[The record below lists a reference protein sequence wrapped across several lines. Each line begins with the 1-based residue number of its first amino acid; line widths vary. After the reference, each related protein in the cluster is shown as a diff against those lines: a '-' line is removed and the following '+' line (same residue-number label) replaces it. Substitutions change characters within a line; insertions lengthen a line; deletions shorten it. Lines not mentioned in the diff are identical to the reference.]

1 MRVIRDGDRLRLA
14 PGVRLRRAGLSD
26 EVRGTTFPL
35 NETGR
40 LVLEAEGTPLG
51 QVALRLAGRFKI
63 PAEVALID
71 VRAFSAEL
79 NARLLAN
86 VEPADGRLRR
96 AVARLDELL
105 PLLLV
110 RSWPA
115 AVRRRSPIYGRSG
128 GAAVRSVAR
137 ALAPTATA
145 VGVLVSSFTAFAL
158 AGVGAPQLKVPLV
171 LGSAAA
177 IGLIVHEAA
186 HAAALGATPA
196 CLATAGLRAW
206 ILHAPLPPL
215 RGAIVAAFGP
225 AAGIAT
231 GGAAVVAAMPL
242 ESSEIALG
250 ALVLVGQGLG
260 LTVVGRDGR
269 NACGLR

>member
-14 PGVRLRRAGLSD
+14 PGVRLRRAGLAD

-40 LVLEAEGTPLG
+40 LVVEAEGTPLG
-51 QVALRLAGRFKI
+51 HVALRLAGRFKV
-63 PAEVALID
+63 PAAVALID

-79 NARLLAN
+79 NTRLLAN
-86 VEPADGRLRR
+86 LEPADGRVRR

-115 AVRRRSPIYGRSG
+115 AVRRRSPIDGRG
-128 GAAVRSVAR
+128 GAAAVRSVAR
-137 ALAPTATA
+137 ALVPTAAA
-145 VGVLVSSFTAFAL
+145 VGLLVSFLSAFAL
-158 AGVGAPQLKVPLV
+158 AGVGAPQLNVPLA
-171 LGSAAA
+171 LGGAAA
-177 IGLIVHEAA
+177 VGLVVHEAA
-186 HAAALGATPA
+186 HAAALGATPG

-206 ILHAPLPPL
+206 ILHAPLRPP
-215 RGAIVAAFGP
+215 RRAVVAAFGP
-225 AAGIAT
+225 AAGIAA
-231 GGAAVVAAMPL
+231 GGAAVVAAMTL
-242 ESSEIALG
+242 ESAEIALG
-250 ALVLVGQGLG
+250 ALVLAGQGLG

-269 NACGLR
+269 TACGLR